1 MVDTPWDRII
11 KAGIE
16 KPTICD
22 IPWEERGIASY
33 LKVTNFPGIGYV
45 GEGELKINDFCVP
58 EYSWGHFIQNK
69 VSPSST
75 PHPVG
80 EKEKDFILR
89 PDQQEDVKLIKEV
102 YDDGGKEFLIA
113 NKTGTGK
120 TVTAI
125 SALHALQPSSV
136 LVVCPA
142 AVIPVWRKHFR
153 DMGDKGINIVIINYE
168 SLKKLFSP
176 PPQAIN
182 AKKTATQNKYYAL
195 YGKPYCQFDV
205 VVFDETH
212 KLKNPISQ
220 QSRFARTISHNSF
233 VLRLSATPGKD
244 PSQLHY
250 LFNGLSYASGDTI
263 KVEDTEKGFDDY
275 IKWCRR
281 QGITG
286 IVPAPFGNGIT
297 WEGKR
302 KDLEIME
309 KLIFSP
315 TPHNTTWASRR
326 KGNNLPTI
334 REPLEVELSTEEKKN
349 YDKVVE
355 DVRKELL
362 NIKNSGRKDTSKG
375 LAALMSLRQK
385 TGMLK
390 ASIIANYAQYCI
402 EDLDEQVVIAAVFS
416 KTSEVLSTLLEE
428 KGISSTI
435 IDGSLTIEEKEK
447 RRLAFQRGEYK
458 VVIVTVTEGISLHA
472 CEDEDTTSNDRRLII
487 ADIQFSPSQHLQ
499 VEGRINRNGQRGVV
513 TIPYLSGTIDDKVVS
528 TVVKGVS
535 SQAIIQADKDSE
547 DSIAFFARTI
557 GVEL

>member
-1 MVDTPWDRII
+1 MVDPPWERIEN
-11 KAGIE
+11 AGFE
-16 KPTICD
+16 NPTLCD
-22 IPWEERGIASY
+22 IPWEDRGIASY
-33 LKVTNFPGIGYV
+33 LKVTNFPGIDYV
-45 GEGELKINDFCVP
+45 GEGELKIDDFCVP
-58 EYSWGHFIQNK
+58 DYSWGHFIQNK
-69 VSPSST
+69 VSPT
-75 PHPVG
+75 PSPYAEG
-80 EKEKDFILR
+80 EKAHNYVLR
-89 PDQQEDVKLIKEV
+89 PDQKGDVKLIKEV

-125 SALHALQPSSV
+125 SALHSLKPSSV

-153 DMGDKGINIVIINYE
+153 EMGDKGMNIVIINYE

-176 PPQAIN
+176 PQQAIN
-182 AKKTATQNKYYAL
+182 AKKTTTQNKYYAL

-220 QSRFARTISHNSF
+220 QSRFARTISRDSF

-250 LFNGLSYASGDTI
+250 LFAGLSYATGDEI
-263 KVEDTEKGFDDY
+263 QVEDDDKGFDDY
-275 IKWCRR
+275 VKWCRR
-281 QGITG
+281 QGIAG
-286 IVPAPFGNGIT
+286 IVPAPFGNGIA

-309 KLIFSP
+309 KIIYSP
-315 TPHNTTWASRR
+315 TPHGTTWATRR
-326 KGNNLPTI
+326 KGNNLPTV
-334 REPLEVELSTEEKKN
+334 REPLEVELSNEEKRN

-390 ASIIANYAQYCI
+390 APTIVDYAQYCI
-402 EDLDEQVVIAAVFS
+402 EDLDEQVVIAAVFR
-416 KTSEVLSTLLEE
+416 KTSEVLSSLFED
-428 KGISSTI
+428 KGIPSTI
-435 IDGSLTIEEKEK
+435 IDGSLTTEEKEK
-447 RRLAFQRGEYK
+447 RRLAFQRGGYK

-472 CEDEDTTSNDRRLII
+472 CEDEDTSDNDRRLII

-513 TIPYLSGTIDDKVVS
+513 TIPYLSGTVDDKVVS

-535 SQAIIQADKDSE
+535 SQAILQADKDSE
-547 DSIAFFARTI
+547 DSIAFFAHTVGI
-557 GVEL
+557 DL